1 MIWSK
6 DDLNLDEDWGQIQE
20 AVTWLGSQ
28 FFYGGQE
35 TKDVKIDS
43 CFQLR
48 GLNIV
53 SWFWN

>member
-28 FFYGGQE
+28 FFTVGKKQ
-35 TKDVKIDS
+35 KM
-43 CFQLR
+43 
-48 GLNIV
+48 
-53 SWFWN
+53 